1 MNKPYPGLGSTLL
14 LLVVA
19 LGAQAGAGWGLRL
32 WAGPGLDL
40 TLLAGLA
47 NLVALGLVVL
57 WGFWRSG
64 QAPRWKSPVRV
75 GGGFWMGVVLTSAGA
90 TVVLGEMTNLVSW
103 LVPLPPELEAL
114 FNQLAEGPAWV
125 SLFTLAVVAPLTE
138 EALFRGLIQRGFAS
152 RYGGAA
158 AVVMA
163 SALFALFH
171 LNVWQALAAFVA
183 GLYLGWIFAVTGAM
197 AAPMAAHAVFNGLP
211 VALATLGF
219 TVVGYNQPTHGT
231 VFQPWSWTLGGA
243 IVLAVGLG
251 MTKRWAPLSRTRVS
265 DTVAG

>member
-1 MNKPYPGLGSTLL
+1 MSRPYPGLGSTLI

-19 LGAQAGAGWGLRL
+19 LGAQAAAGWGLRL

-47 NLVALGLVVL
+47 NLTALGLVVL

-64 QAPRWKSPVRV
+64 QGPRWRSPDLGRD
-75 GGGFWMGVVLTSAGA
+75 FWLGVVLTSVGA

-103 LVPLPPELEAL
+103 LVPLPTELEAL
-114 FNQLAEGPAWV
+114 FNRLAEGPLWV

-138 EALFRGLIQRGFAS
+138 EALFRGLIQRGFAQ
-152 RYGGAA
+152 RYGAGA

-183 GLYLGWIFAVTGAM
+183 GLYLGWIYGITGSLG
-197 AAPMAAHAVFNGLP
+197 APLVAHAVFNGLP
-211 VALATLGF
+211 VTLAALGF
-219 TVVGYNQPTHGT
+219 TVVGYNQPTHGAA
-231 VFQPWSWTLGGA
+231 FQPWPWTLGGA
-243 IVLAVGLG
+243 AVLAGGLWLTG
-251 MTKRWAPLSRTRVS
+251 KSIPGERQEAEPISR
-265 DTVAG
+265 